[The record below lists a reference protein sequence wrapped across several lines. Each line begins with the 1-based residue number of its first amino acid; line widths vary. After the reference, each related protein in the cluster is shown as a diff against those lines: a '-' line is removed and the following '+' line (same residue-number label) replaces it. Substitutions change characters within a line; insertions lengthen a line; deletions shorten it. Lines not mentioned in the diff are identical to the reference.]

1 MLLKRQAR
9 DFFRALV
16 AGGLTLAA
24 ADSAAA
30 GPLRLGSGEAV
41 LQLAAAAEKTGD
53 STSARRLL
61 EALLHDRS
69 ANVRAEARFRL
80 AKMLVA
86 SGRKREAAV
95 MLRRVVDEHPKA
107 APARLELAALLHS
120 LGEHGPALKQLRA
133 LGTLDL
139 PVGVARF
146 VDRMS
151 AALQA
156 SRPVGVQVELALAP
170 DSNINRATRS
180 GTLDTVFGEFTLDEG
195 SRAKS
200 GIGAAVRAFGHG
212 RIELSRD
219 VGLTAN
225 ASLDANLYRHKQF
238 NDIAMEVSAGPQLRL
253 GKARIGLEGGVGQQW
268 YGMKPFQRSAR
279 LTASGWLK
287 VDDVSNARLDL
298 TARIADNAFNDLQ
311 DGRGASGSLRY
322 ERALSPT
329 LTVGLSAR
337 ADRFKARDD
346 AYSTRSWS
354 LGALAYRDIGRTTLE
369 LGGEIGGLEADERL
383 AILPEARE
391 DKRMRV
397 QAGAVFRQLTVAGFA
412 PTVRVVV
419 ERNRSNIPFHDYKR
433 TRSEFAISRA
443 F

>member
-1 MLLKRQAR
+1 MLLRLASLWLGL
-9 DFFRALV
+9 AVV
-16 AGGLTLAA
+16 A
-24 ADSAAA
+24 SAASA
-30 GPLRLGSGEAV
+30 QPVRLGNGEKV
-41 LQLAAAAEKTGD
+41 LALATSAERRGD
-53 STSARRLL
+53 PVGARRLL
-61 EALLHDRS
+61 TALLDDPS
-69 ANVRAEARFRL
+69 PPIRAEARFRL

-120 LGEHGPALKQLRA
+120 IGEHGPALKQLRA

-156 SRPVGVQVELALAP
+156 SRPLGFQVELALAP
-170 DSNINRATRS
+170 DSNINSATRS
-180 GTLDTVFGEFTLDEG
+180 GTLDTVFGEFTVDKE

-200 GIGAAVRAFGHG
+200 GIGATVRAFGHG

-238 NDIAMEVSAGPQLRL
+238 NDIALEVSAGPQLRL
-253 GKARIGLEGGVGQQW
+253 GKARLGLEAGAGQQY
-268 YGMKPFQRSAR
+268 YGMKLFQRSAR

-287 VDDVSNARLDL
+287 VDEVSNLRLDATARL
-298 TARIADNAFNDLQ
+298 ADNAFNDLQ
-311 DGRGASGSLRY
+311 DGRGYSGALRY

-346 AYSTRSWS
+346 AYSTNSWS
-354 LGALAYRDIGRTTLE
+354 LGAVAYRDIGRATLE
-369 LGGEIGGLEADERL
+369 LGGEIGGLKADERL
-383 AILPEARE
+383 AILPEVRE
-391 DKRMRV
+391 DKRLRL

-412 PTVRVVV
+412 PTARVVV

-433 TRSEFAISRA
+433 TRTEFAISRA